1 MSAHRRVPLLRRGH
15 TRRHAASAAPPGARR
30 TQQCGGRLA
39 CLLFALLVTAHGA
52 TQAYYPN
59 GDGLSW
65 TYSSGE
71 TQVMQGPR
79 DLDGQ
84 TVMVLTHFFEGAPV
98 SEDYLV
104 YGEGVDSVGTAAGG
118 QRFLYSPPLA
128 VWPPAP
134 LAPGLTWQST
144 TDVAGVSLT
153 LSAEVLGLQGIQTA
167 AGRFNAFQ
175 VRQVTLTSSGA
186 RTVLDMYFVPTVGIV
201 RFVSQDGTTVDL
213 IERNFD

>member
-1 MSAHRRVPLLRRGH
+1 MTGLRRGPLQ
-15 TRRHAASAAPPGARR
+15 RLAAVLAASLTLGFGLGIAQ
-30 TQQCGGRLA
+30 T
-39 CLLFALLVTAHGA
+39 
-52 TQAYYPN
+52 YYPS

-79 DLDGQ
+79 DVDGQ
-84 TVMVLTHFFEGAPV
+84 RVMVLTHFFEGAPV

-104 YGEGVDSVGTAAGG
+104 YEGTDGVHSVGTAAGG
-118 QRFLYSPPLA
+118 QRFVYDPPLV
-128 VWPPAP
+128 VWPEAP
-134 LAPGLTWQST
+134 LQPGQTWQST
-144 TDVAGVSLT
+144 TDVGGVSLT
-153 LSAEVLGLQGIQTA
+153 LSSEVLGLRGVRTS

-186 RTVLDMYFVPTVGIV
+186 RTVLDLFFVPAVGIV

>member
-1 MSAHRRVPLLRRGH
+1 MALFVSLLLALIGSAWAQPYF
-15 TRRHAASAAPPGARR
+15 P
-30 TQQCGGRLA
+30 
-39 CLLFALLVTAHGA
+39 
-52 TQAYYPN
+52 Y

-65 TYSSGE
+65 TYTSGE

-84 TVMVLTHFFEGAPV
+84 SVMVLTHYFEGTPV

-104 YGEGVDSVGTAAGG
+104 YEAGQGVRSIGTAAGG
-118 QRFLYSPPLA
+118 QRFTYAPPLI
-128 VWPPAP
+128 VWPEAP
-134 LAPGLTWQST
+134 LTPGQTWQST
-144 TDVAGVSLT
+144 AEVAGVSLT
-153 LSAEVLGLQGIQTA
+153 LSAEVLGLRGVTTG

-186 RTVLDMYFVPTVGIV
+186 RTVLDLFFVPTVGIV

>member
-1 MSAHRRVPLLRRGH
+1 MNAHPEAQLRRFEHAG
-15 TRRHAASAAPPGARR
+15 RRPSSAAPQRGGEE
-30 TQQCGGRLA
+30 QQRGWRLV
-39 CLLFALLVTAHGA
+39 CLVFMLALVAQGIA
-52 TQAYYPN
+52 QPYYPN

-84 TVMVLTHFFEGAPV
+84 PVMVLTHFFDGTPV

-104 YGEGVDSVGTAAGG
+104 FGEGVDSLGTAAGG
-118 QRFLYSPPLA
+118 QRFRYDPPLV
-128 VWPPAP
+128 VWPAAP
-134 LAPGLTWQST
+134 LATGMTWQST

-153 LSAEVLGLQGIQTA
+153 LSAEVLGLQGVQTA

-186 RTVLDMYFVPTVGIV
+186 RTVLDIYFVPTVGIV
-201 RFVSQDGTTVDL
+201 RFVSQDGTVVDL
-213 IERNFD
+213 IERAIE

>member
-1 MSAHRRVPLLRRGH
+1 MRLRTLNH
-15 TRRHAASAAPPGARR
+15 AAAALAFALALAASA
-30 TQQCGGRLA
+30 GGWA
-39 CLLFALLVTAHGA
+39 
-52 TQAYYPN
+52 QPYYPF

-79 DLDGQ
+79 DLDGLQ
-84 TVMVLTHFFEGAPV
+84 VMVLTHYFDGAPV

-104 YGEGVDSVGTAAGG
+104 YEPGQGVRSVGTAAGG
-118 QRFLYSPPLA
+118 QRYGYAPPLT
-128 VWPPAP
+128 VWPEAP
-134 LAPGLTWQST
+134 LEPGQTWQST
-144 TDVAGVSLT
+144 TEVAGVSLT
-153 LSAEVLGLQGIQTA
+153 LSAEVLGLRGITTG

-186 RTVLDMYFVPTVGIV
+186 RTLLDLYFVPTVGIV